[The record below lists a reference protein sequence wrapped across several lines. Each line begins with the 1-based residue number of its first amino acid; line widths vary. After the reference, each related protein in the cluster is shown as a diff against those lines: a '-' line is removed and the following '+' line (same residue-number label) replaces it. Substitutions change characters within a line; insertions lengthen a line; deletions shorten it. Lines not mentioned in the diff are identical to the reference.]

1 MVGCAR
7 VQPEPQTDTDS
18 RKPCLEA
25 IGGSARGRLFPLDK
39 RAMVIGRM
47 QGVEILIDDPGVSRR
62 HVKLT
67 IDPDGRVEAVDM
79 RSTNGM
85 LINGA
90 KVERVQLDDGDE
102 ISLGPDACLRLTR
115 LTANQMAE
123 GVVLLPSTPPLHPRT
138 PKRLDADTTH
148 ILDHKPQLEPK
159 PQLDHRPKLELED
172 LPLSARQLQ
181 VSQLV
186 ADGLTNAEVA
196 GRLGISPRT
205 VTSHLD
211 HIYGRLNISS
221 RAALTR
227 WIVERGL
234 VSTDD

>member
-1 MVGCAR
+1 MPPAG
-7 VQPEPQTDTDS
+7 DTTKRDGL
-18 RKPCLEA
+18 KPALEVLE
-25 IGGSARGRLFPLDK
+25 GSARGQLFALDK
-39 RAMVIGRM
+39 RTMVIGRM
-47 QGVEILIDDPGVSRR
+47 QGVEICVDDAGVSRR

-67 IDPDGRVEAVDM
+67 VAADGKIVATDL

-85 LINGA
+85 VVNGEKIA
-90 KVERVQLDDGDE
+90 TKALDAGDT
-102 ISLGPDACLRLTR
+102 ITLGPDACFRLAFLSDDDLAR
-115 LTANQMAE
+115 
-123 GVVLLPSTPPLHPRT
+123 GVVPLSGSREAADNLA
-138 PKRLDADTTH
+138 KRHRGGTKNIEDAAEAARR
-148 ILDHKPQLEPK
+148 DH
-159 PQLDHRPKLELED
+159 
-172 LPLSARQLQ
+172 LPLSARQLE

-211 HIYGRLNISS
+211 HIYGRLNIGS

-234 VSTDD
+234 VRTETTETD